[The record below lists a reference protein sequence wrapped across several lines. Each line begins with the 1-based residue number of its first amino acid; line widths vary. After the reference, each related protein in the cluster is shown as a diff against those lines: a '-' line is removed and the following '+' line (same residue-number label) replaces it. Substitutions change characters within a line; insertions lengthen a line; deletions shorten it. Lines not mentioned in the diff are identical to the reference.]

1 MKLIIILL
9 IGMVSQLAAAPYIEY
24 KNEVEF
30 KYDNYIK
37 NLNHFRAGYQFIM
50 PKGMMFIEAG
60 KMSNYGESGEL
71 GYKFNKGNWTF
82 KGKWEF
88 KNQFENKSKLQ
99 TEIRYTFK

>member
-9 IGMVSQLAAAPYIEY
+9 IGMASQLAAAPYIEY

-37 NLNHFRAGYQFIM
+37 SLDHFRVGYQFKM
-50 PKGMMFIEAG
+50 PKGMMFIESG
-60 KMSNYGESGEL
+60 KMTNGKSGEI
-71 GYKFNKGNWTF
+71 GYKFDKDNLTF

-88 KNQFENKSKLQ
+88 KNQFEPKSKLQ
-99 TEIRYTFK
+99 TEIRYTFNK

>member
-1 MKLIIILL
+1 MLL
-9 IGMVSQLAAAPYIEY
+9 IGLGSAITAAPYVEL

-30 KYDNYIK
+30 KYDNYVK
-37 NLNHFRAGYQFIM
+37 TLKHFRVGYQHKT
-50 PKGMMFIEAG
+50 PKGYVFVEAG
-60 KMSNYGESGEL
+60 KMNRGESGEV
-71 GYKFNKGNWTF
+71 GYKFDKGNWTF